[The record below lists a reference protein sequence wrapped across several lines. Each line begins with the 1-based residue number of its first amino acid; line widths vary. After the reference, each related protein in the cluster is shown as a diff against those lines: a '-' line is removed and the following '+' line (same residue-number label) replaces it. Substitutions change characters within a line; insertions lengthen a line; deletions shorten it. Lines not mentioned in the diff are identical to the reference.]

1 MSAPSLLP
9 SLRHLVLDDPAR
21 RNPITPQFVAE
32 LSQALDDG
40 TDAVVI
46 SAAAGEVFCA
56 GGDLRLGSGLRSLSD
71 DLYKLY
77 EEISTSSTV
86 VVVAANGVAYGGGAQ
101 LVLAADVRFV
111 GPRFRFRCSDLTT
124 GLAAGMWALPA
135 DVGRGRAL
143 DLLLSGGTLDA
154 DEAKRWGLIERLVPE
169 PIEEA
174 LAFASVVGR
183 VPPTMRKRIKVGVAY
198 SSLSPGSI
206 EAEAASFQP
215 PSSPEDR
222 RSV

>member
-1 MSAPSLLP
+1 MPGPPSLP
-9 SLRHLVLDDPAR
+9 VLRHIVLDDPAR

-32 LSQALDDG
+32 LSQALDDSA
-40 TDAVVI
+40 DAVVI
-46 SAAAGEVFCA
+46 SAVAGEVFCA

-77 EEISTSSTV
+77 EAISTSSTV
-86 VVVAANGVAYGGGAQ
+86 VVVAANGLAYGGGAQ

-154 DEAKRWGLIERLVPE
+154 DDAKRWGLIERLVPD

-174 LAFASVVGR
+174 LTFASAVAS
-183 VPPTMRKRIKVGVAY
+183 VPATMRRRIKLGVAS
-198 SSLSPGSI
+198 SSLSPSSI
-206 EAEAASFQP
+206 HAEAASFQP
-215 PSSPEDR
+215 PVLPEER
-222 RSV
+222 RGV